1 MSGESP
7 MTSVAGADAGGASGG
22 GIVAGRV
29 AAIVI
34 GRNEGERLV
43 RCLRSVLASISDV
56 VYVDSNSSDGS
67 VARAR
72 EMGVHVVAIT
82 RGPFT
87 AARGRQEGIEAV
99 RAMFPQAVYMFFID
113 GDCILDPAWTG
124 EATRYLDEHPRA
136 AGVFG
141 RRRELHAGKNVYS
154 TMVDLEWEMPE
165 GPTICHGG
173 DALDRLSALDEVG
186 GWSTDLIAGED
197 PDLGFR
203 LRARGWEI
211 HCVRR
216 EMTLHDVAMTRV
228 GQYLKRARRSG
239 HAYAEV
245 GWRQRRGPGR
255 VFLKRTASILLYG
268 LMLPIVSIALAILY
282 WPGLIVPALLYARV
296 LVHLFLYAR
305 RGGCGAGVAA
315 YYAVL
320 TIVCKSAGA
329 LGVLR
334 FGAGLLTGR
343 RSRIIE
349 YKGPA
354 ARAGG

>member
-1 MSGESP
+1 VSTPASP
-7 MTSVAGADAGGASGG
+7 DA
-22 GIVAGRV
+22 RV

-43 RCLRSVLASISDV
+43 RCLGSVLPSIAQV
-56 VYVDSNSSDGS
+56 VYVDSNSIDGS

-72 EMGVHVVAIT
+72 EMGVRVVEL
-82 RGPFT
+82 REGPFT
-87 AARGRQEGIEAV
+87 AARGRQAGIEETK
-99 RAMFPQAVYMFFID
+99 RLFPGVHYVHFID
-113 GDCILDPAWTG
+113 GDCVLDPAWV
-124 EATRYLDEHPRA
+124 EAATRYLDEHPRV

-141 RRRELHAGKNVYS
+141 RRREVHAKDNLYS
-154 TMVDLEWEMPE
+154 LMVDLEWEMPE

-203 LRARGWEI
+203 LREKGWEI
-211 HCVRR
+211 HCLRR
-216 EMTLHDVAMTRV
+216 EMTLHDVGMTRLS
-228 GQYLKRARRSG
+228 QYLKRARRSG

-255 VFLKRTASILLYG
+255 VFLKRTASILFYG
-268 LMLPIVSIALAILY
+268 LGVPLLAVVLATVYWPALAL
-282 WPGLIVPALLYARV
+282 PVLIWARL

-305 RGGCGAGVAA
+305 RAGCSSGQSLFYSWAT
-315 YYAVL
+315 L
-320 TIVCKSAGA
+320 LCKSASA

-334 FGAGLLTGR
+334 FVVGSLSGK
-343 RSRIIE
+343 RSTIIE
-349 YKGPA
+349 YKGPGV
-354 ARAGG
+354 RAGA